1 MENTQDKKT
10 VAPTSKANIYSDDDL
25 FVGASNVEEAKQEF
39 EDWFK
44 VKIQGIVQS
53 YKIHENG
60 SLQLKFQEV
69 VEKTVDGITFKEY
82 EDKSI
87 RITQDKPFI
96 DKFAKDLVRKTVE
109 IIDVKETAQYK
120 KISEG
125 QYDFNKIERYFYSAN
140 NIKVIDKSVEN
151 GYQLFKIFSFKVK
164 DVLPAIKYDIRKRK
178 QILDK
183 DKSVLVYETTQDTL
197 STLHKISVNGL
208 AFSQA
213 QTLKNKEVI
222 VLDLKQI
229 GKNNFCSKIKVK

>member
-1 MENTQDKKT
+1 MENIQDKKT
-10 VAPTSKANIYSDDDL
+10 VAPTSKANIYSDDNL

-44 VKIQGIVQS
+44 VKIQGIVKS

-69 VEKTVDGITFKEY
+69 VENTVDGITFNAY

-87 RITQDKPFI
+87 RITQDKSFTET
-96 DKFAKDLVRKTVE
+96 FARDLVGKAIE

-125 QYDFNKIERYFYSAN
+125 QYDFNKIERYFYSADN
-140 NIKVIDKSVEN
+140 VKVIDKSVESD
-151 GYQLFKIFSFKVK
+151 YQLFKIFSFKVK
-164 DVLPAIKYDIRKRK
+164 DIIPAVKYDTRKRK
-178 QILDK
+178 QTLDK
-183 DKSVLVYETTQDTL
+183 DRSVLLYEITHDTL
-197 STLHKISVNGL
+197 STLHKITVNGL

-213 QTLKNKEVI
+213 QALKDKEVI